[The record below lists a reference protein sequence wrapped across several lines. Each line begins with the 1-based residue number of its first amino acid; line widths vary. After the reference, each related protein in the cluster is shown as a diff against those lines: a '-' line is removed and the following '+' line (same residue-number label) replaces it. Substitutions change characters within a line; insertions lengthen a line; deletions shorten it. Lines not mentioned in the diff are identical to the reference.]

1 VHSCVIFL
9 HVPKAAGATLNVI
22 LRRHFAEDETYRI
35 DGRNVA
41 ESIAKFKRLPR
52 AEREKIR
59 LLAGHQGYG
68 LHAYLGTPSTYVTLL
83 RDPVD
88 RAVSHYYYARS
99 APGHYL
105 HDEIVSKGIG
115 LEDYPKL
122 AAEVRNGQ
130 TRMLA
135 GSDGAESDECGR
147 KELDLAKRRLTESF
161 SAFGICGEF
170 DRSLVLLK
178 RRLGLRRPYYHRI
191 NVTPGRPRR
200 ADVPRSAAGAIARSN
215 EFDMELYRFALAR
228 FKEACAGAPGLDR
241 EVRSLRRRNRLHG
254 VARKVLAPVRWVFGA
269 TRREGT

>member
-1 VHSCVIFL
+1 MIFL
-9 HVPKAAGATLNVI
+9 HIPKAAGATLNVI
-22 LRRHFAEDETYRI
+22 LRRHFAEEETCRI

-41 ESIAKFKRLPR
+41 DSIERFKRLPQ
-52 AEREKIR
+52 AELERIR

-68 LHAYLGTPSTYVTLL
+68 LHAYLGASPTYVTLL
-83 RDPVD
+83 RDPID

-105 HDEIVSKGIG
+105 HDEIVSKGID

-135 GSDGAESDECGR
+135 GSDGVESEACGR
-147 KELDLAKRRLTESF
+147 EELELAKRRLLESF
-161 SAFGICGEF
+161 SVFGVTERF
-170 DRSLVLLK
+170 DSFLVLL
-178 RRLGLRRPYYHRI
+178 RSRLGLRRLHYSRA

-200 ADVPRSAAGAIARSN
+200 ADVPRSAAEALERSN
-215 EFDMELYRFALAR
+215 EFDTELYQFALAR

-241 EVRSLRRRNRLHG
+241 EVRSLRRRNRCWG
-254 VARKVLAPVRWVFGA
+254 AARKVLAPVRWALG
-269 TRREGT
+269 R

>member
-1 VHSCVIFL
+1 VIFL
-9 HVPKAAGATLNVI
+9 HIPKAAGATLNVI
-22 LRRHFAEDETYRI
+22 LRRHFTEDETYRI

-41 ESIAKFKRLPR
+41 ASIERFKNLPQ
-52 AEREKIR
+52 AERERIR

-122 AAEVRNGQ
+122 AEEVRNGQ

-135 GSDGAESDECGR
+135 GSDGVTSDACGR
-147 KELDLAKRRLTESF
+147 RELELAKGRLAESF
-161 SAFGICGEF
+161 SGVGICEEF
-170 DRSLVLLK
+170 DRSLMLLK
-178 RRLGLRRPYYHRI
+178 RRLGLRRIHYDRI

-200 ADVPRSAAGAIARSN
+200 AEVPRSAVDAIERSN
-215 EFDMELYRFALAR
+215 ESDMELYEFALAR
-228 FKEACAGAPGLDR
+228 FKEACAGASGLDR
-241 EVRSLRRRNRLHG
+241 EVRSLRRRNRFRRA
-254 VARKVLAPVRWVFGA
+254 ARKVLAPVRWVFGA